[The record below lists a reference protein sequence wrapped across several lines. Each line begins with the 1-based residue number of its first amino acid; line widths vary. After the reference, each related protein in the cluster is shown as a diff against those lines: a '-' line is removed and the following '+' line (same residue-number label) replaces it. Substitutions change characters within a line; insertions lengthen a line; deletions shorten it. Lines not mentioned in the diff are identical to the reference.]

1 MPNCLRVLIVED
13 SEDDALL
20 MVNELECT
28 GYKVAYKRVQTAE
41 ETGHALAR
49 DTWDLVL
56 ADFKMPRFSGNAAL
70 KLVKDHGLDM
80 PFILVSGK
88 IGEETAVE
96 AMKAGAHDYVMKD
109 NLTRLVPAVQREL
122 REAQNRRERKRAD
135 EALHESEFRFRQ
147 IFENAPVMM
156 HSIDRDGVIR
166 HVNSKWLKEIG
177 YEQEEVIGR
186 EIDFL
191 MTPESGH
198 RMWEVLAR
206 FWAERKVTDL
216 FYQYIRKN
224 GTIMDVLLDSVVVDD
239 PIWGEI
245 SLSVVRDV
253 TAQRCAENAL
263 RESEE
268 RYRTLIETMNEG
280 FGIQDVNGIITYA
293 NQKLC
298 EMLQCSQEELIG
310 RSANDF
316 FDAFDQTVDHLP
328 KMLNDTSYEVTW
340 TGKNGSSVATIM
352 SPRPL
357 FDFQGEFV
365 GSCAVITDISERKRK
380 EEEVARLRHQLEL
393 ILSSAWEGIFG
404 LDAEGNHTFVNPA
417 A

>member
-147 IFENAPVMM
+147 IYENAPVMM
-156 HSIDRDGVIR
+156 HSID
-166 HVNSKWLKEIG
+166 
-177 YEQEEVIGR
+177 
-186 EIDFL
+186 
-191 MTPESGH
+191 
-198 RMWEVLAR
+198 
-206 FWAERKVTDL
+206 ERWS
-216 FYQYIRKN
+216 YPACQ
-224 GTIMDVLLDSVVVDD
+224 
-239 PIWGEI
+239 
-245 SLSVVRDV
+245 
-253 TAQRCAENAL
+253 
-263 RESEE
+263 
-268 RYRTLIETMNEG
+268 
-280 FGIQDVNGIITYA
+280 
-293 NQKLC
+293 
-298 EMLQCSQEELIG
+298 LQ
-310 RSANDF
+310 
-316 FDAFDQTVDHLP
+316 V
-328 KMLNDTSYEVTW
+328 
-340 TGKNGSSVATIM
+340 
-352 SPRPL
+352 
-357 FDFQGEFV
+357 
-365 GSCAVITDISERKRK
+365 
-380 EEEVARLRHQLEL
+380 
-393 ILSSAWEGIFG
+393 
-404 LDAEGNHTFVNPA
+404 AEGNRVRARGGHRTRDRLSDDSGIGAPSCGKSWRDFGLSERLPTCFTNT
-417 A
+417 